1 MGSICERD
9 GRFKASIR
17 KKDKK
22 LFSIFSSRDLAEI
35 WIRYHED
42 LIDNM
47 ENFNVPAENI
57 ITLEQCFEL
66 KIEDLKQKNVQKKT
80 LEDFDNCLI
89 EFKEIMNCPLGEIT
103 SDMIRDISKEM
114 LGSVVRRGGS
124 AKYNTGSLRVCS
136 PATVLRKLRIIASV
150 FSFMIE
156 KGANITN
163 VAQIV
168 CNQVKMSI
176 IKTENDDDINE

>member
-1 MGSICERD
+1 M
-9 GRFKASIR
+9 ATIR
-17 KKDKK
+17 EVNGKFRAQIRRKEKQMSSY
-22 LFSIFSSRDLAEI
+22 FSNKEMAEI
-35 WIRYHED
+35 WVRYHED

-47 ENFNVPAENI
+47 ENFNVPPENI
-57 ITLEQCFEL
+57 ITLHQCFEM
-66 KIEDLKQKNVQKKT
+66 KIEELKQKNVHKKT
-80 LEDFDNCLI
+80 FEDYDNCLI
-89 EFKEIMNCPLGEIT
+89 EFKEIMDCPLGEIT
-103 SDMIRDISKEM
+103 SDMIRNISKEM

-124 AKYNTGSLRVCS
+124 AKSDTGSFRACS
-136 PATVLRKLRIIASV
+136 PSTVLRKLRIISSV

-176 IKTENDDDINE
+176 IKTENNDDINE